1 MNKKIELEKQVE
13 ILNLLIEFGAD
24 EAHESTPINR
34 FDSTS
39 DVYKLGSSN
48 VNYNRPISLKKMKG
62 QSFAAISKIDELSR
76 SVNSIEELRSILE
89 KSEEF
94 SAPKIS
100 DKMNFSFGNQG
111 AKVMVLC
118 DPPGREEISEK
129 NIFAGERGRIFDK
142 MYKAIGLSIE
152 EESLYAV
159 PIFPWRLPPS
169 LENLELDL
177 ALICPFVSEHL
188 SIVKPKILVIMTE
201 LFEKMRILTDV
212 SKSTNDGQFIPRATK
227 NFTIASPNRL
237 IDFPDEKKVAWE
249 TLKEIKRLLGRENG
263 QIFIQ

>member
-1 MNKKIELEKQVE
+1 MELENQVE

-24 EAHESTPINR
+24 EAHEGSPINR
-34 FDSTS
+34 FDSTL
-39 DVYKLGSSN
+39 DAYKLEPFN
-48 VNYNRPISLKKMKG
+48 VNYNRPRSLDKIKSK
-62 QSFAAISKIDELSR
+62 SFDAANKLDGLSK

-89 KSEEF
+89 TSEEF
-94 SAPKIS
+94 NAPKIS
-100 DKMNFSFGNQG
+100 NKMNFSFGNQG

-118 DPPGREEISEK
+118 DPPEREEISEK
-129 NIFAGERGRIFDK
+129 NIFSGERGRIFDK

-169 LENLELDL
+169 LENSELDL
-177 ALICPFVSEHL
+177 ALIYPFVLKHL
-188 SIVKPKILVIMTE
+188 SLVKPKILVIMTE

-212 SKSTNDGQFIPRATK
+212 SKSTNEDQFIPRATK
-227 NFTIASPNRL
+227 NFTIASPSRL

-249 TLKEIKRLLGRENG
+249 TLKEIKSLLG
-263 QIFIQ
+263 